1 MFNLINIIHS
11 STKFKPIY
19 LFFNNTE
26 ELSNKIKNNCSIKF
40 KNINQNA
47 YMYKEGDKVLLNP
60 KFLIKGNTLIYNKI
74 KNKKILYRYPCE
86 IIKILGGG
94 FYNIKLSVNYSSVGI
109 KKIDIY
115 KVSQNMLK
123 NWNILKFE

>member
-1 MFNLINIIHS
+1 
-11 STKFKPIY
+11 
-19 LFFNNTE
+19 
-26 ELSNKIKNNCSIKF
+26 
-40 KNINQNA
+40 
-47 YMYKEGDKVLLNP
+47 MYKEGDKVLLNN

>member
-26 ELSNKIKNNCSIKF
+26 ELSNKIKNNCSMKL
-40 KNINQNA
+40 
-47 YMYKEGDKVLLNP
+47 DKVLLNP

-86 IIKILGGG
+86 IIKILVGG
-94 FYNIKLSVNYSSVGI
+94 FYNIKLSVNYSSMGI
-109 KKIDIY
+109 KKNDIY
-115 KVSQNMLK
+115 KVSQNMY
-123 NWNILKFE
+123 

>member
-1 MFNLINIIHS
+1 
-11 STKFKPIY
+11 
-19 LFFNNTE
+19 
-26 ELSNKIKNNCSIKF
+26 
-40 KNINQNA
+40 
-47 YMYKEGDKVLLNP
+47 MYKKGDKMLLNN

-74 KNKKILYRYPCE
+74 KNKKRLYRYPCE

>member
-1 MFNLINIIHS
+1 M
-11 STKFKPIY
+11 
-19 LFFNNTE
+19 FFNNTE
-26 ELSNKIKNNCSIKF
+26 ELSKYSIKY
-40 KNINQNA
+40 KNINRNE

-94 FYNIKLSVNYSSVGI
+94 FYNIKFSVNYFSVG
-109 KKIDIY
+109 KK
-115 KVSQNMLK
+115 K
-123 NWNILKFE
+123 